1 MSDKKEV
8 MAAGDLIKS
17 IRSLLQ
23 QYNETNKVGIERID
37 VECRNTS
44 TLAGKGYEYE
54 FHITFE

>member
-23 QYNETNKVGIERID
+23 QYNETNRVGIERID
-37 VECRNTS
+37 VECRSAN